1 MKCPT
6 YLHPSQSGCP
16 ERCLRS
22 LWWPPLS
29 CSPFP
34 GTVLHL
40 LTPQSPPAPPPPPPA
55 PPPRWAAPP
64 PFWETWRP
72 APPTGCCCQVWA
84 ESWWSYSSVESHLC
98 CVQCLGWQ
106 LGTGTPQLLA
116 VSRSDITTILTT
128 NNTDNTTNIIQVGLQ
143 PHTSSLTI
151 SSPSSC
157 PPPDHLLRLQLSLP
171 VRPEPK
177 PGLKAWSFYK
187 LYFQKFYKC
196 SFPKYFKSNTKT
208 TKNVENLFD
217 KVVFLEIFPN
227 CPLSKSN
234 DLLYF
239 IESMFKI

>member
-1 MKCPT
+1 MLPQVTVKCPT
-6 YLHPSQSGCP
+6 YPHPSQSGCP
-16 ERCLRS
+16 ERSLRS

-40 LTPQSPPAPPPPPPA
+40 LTPQSPPAPPPPPSA

-128 NNTDNTTNIIQVGLQ
+128 NNTDNTTTIIQVGLQ

-157 PPPDHLLRLQLSLP
+157 PPPDHLLRLQLSLCP
-171 VRPEPK
+171 SGRSLSQVWRHEVSTSLVSK
-177 PGLKAWSFYK
+177 NI
-187 LYFQKFYKC
+187 
-196 SFPKYFKSNTKT
+196 FKSNTKT
-208 TKNVENLFD
+208 TKNVGNLFD

-227 CPLSKSN
+227 YSLSKSN